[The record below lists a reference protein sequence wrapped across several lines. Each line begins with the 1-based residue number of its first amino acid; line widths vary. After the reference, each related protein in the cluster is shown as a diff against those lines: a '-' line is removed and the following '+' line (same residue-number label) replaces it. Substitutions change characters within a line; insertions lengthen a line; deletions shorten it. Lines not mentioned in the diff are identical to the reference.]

1 MANVQKENGF
11 APIANEILDAICQYT
26 FNGSQLRI
34 VLKIWRLTYGYGRKD
49 HDFSITFLQE
59 TTGLSDRTIRKEVA
73 TLIKGKVLMVTK
85 QETNTTPRRLAFNK
99 DYDQWTLEKSGERTM
114 EQIELFPN
122 MEGKDCSSLN
132 ESAGEEG
139 LFPPERKD
147 CSSPDGVL
155 RGSIVPPYKE
165 IRSLKKSIKE
175 KEAMFEQ
182 FYSIYPRKLA
192 RKKVES
198 SWRTLCK
205 EKDFDPE
212 RAIANT
218 LNFIETCKLLK
229 TDIKFLPYPA
239 TFLNQKRYEDYDVV
253 DPEGLLQV
261 TEGINGGGGSALDR
275 LLRKE
280 MEGHGSHRR
289 DITDEVHLG
298 GIPELPDGR

>member
-1 MANVQKENGF
+1 MANPQLEDGYTR
-11 APIANEILDAICQYT
+11 IANELLDEICLYKW
-26 FNGSQLRI
+26 NGSQLKI
-34 VLKIWRLTYGYGRKD
+34 VIKVWRLTYGYNRKD
-49 HDFSITFLQE
+49 HEFSRTFLQE
-59 TTGLSDRTIRKEVA
+59 VTGLSESTIKQELSF
-73 TLIKGKVLMVTK
+73 LIKNRILLVTK
-85 QETNTTPRRLAFNK
+85 KETGTEGRKLAFNK
-99 DYDQWTLEKSGERTM
+99 NYEEWTIPKCGDSMKEEMDYTSNQGGQDSTPLDREGGGSGFHPPGGYDSTP
-114 EQIELFPN
+114 LDSV
-122 MEGKDCSSLN
+122 EGG
-132 ESAGEEG
+132 AI
-139 LFPPERKD
+139 P
-147 CSSPDGVL
+147 
-155 RGSIVPPYKE
+155 PPYKE

-205 EKDFDPE
+205 EKDFDPD

-218 LNFIETCKLLK
+218 LNFLETCKLLK

-261 TEGINGGGGSALDR
+261 SEGTKGGGGSALDR